1 MPAGLKGC
9 SMTKKSLIIGL
20 VLMFASL
27 IFAFCGIWLT
37 TMEEQSNLSGK
48 LLFEHTA
55 DQGADFDRAVI
66 TNADTTATIEL
77 KDGFWRIRE
86 AHGYY
91 ANFALA
97 NALFMN
103 MNQSR
108 YFIEVDLKQQSLSE
122 FKLLLPGEGEAAATG
137 TLIQT
142 FAQDK
147 LLDEIVVGKNT
158 ADNLY
163 TYVRKK
169 NDNRVW
175 LVNND
180 FTLPQKLYSWFQQPL
195 LNYAPEQIRTISA
208 EIDDKDIEY
217 TRLTPREPFTNQRG
231 EQATLTLFADVF
243 SFLTFQEVI
252 PENEFKETDFPLR
265 TDLEITLFNGLVTDI
280 SLFSNSEQ
288 KTFWAQIKIST
299 NRLPTLGVNDYIK
312 NNSFYY
318 DGWLFKLAPET
329 GYILFNTLAKK
340 EQ

>member
-9 SMTKKSLIIGL
+9 SMTKKSLIISL
-20 VLMFASL
+20 VLMFVSL
-27 IFAFCGIWLT
+27 IFAICGIWLT
-37 TMEEQSNLSGK
+37 NMEEQSNLSGK
-48 LLFEHTA
+48 LLFEQTA
-55 DQGADFDRAVI
+55 DQGADFNRAI
-66 TNADTTATIEL
+66 ISNADTKVSLEL
-77 KDGFWRIRE
+77 KDGFWRISE
-86 AHGYY
+86 ANEYY

-108 YFIEVDLKQQSLSE
+108 YFIEVEADKKALSE

-142 FAQDK
+142 FAKDK
-147 LLDEIVVGKNT
+147 VLDEILIGKNT

-169 NDNRVW
+169 NDNHVW

-208 EIDDKDIEY
+208 QIDDKDIEY
-217 TRLTPREPFTNQRG
+217 SRITPREPFTNAKG
-231 EQATLTLFADVF
+231 EQETLTLFTDVF

-252 PENEFKETDFPLR
+252 PENEFKEADFPLR
-265 TDLEITLFNGLVTDI
+265 TDLEITLFNGLVTNI